1 MLTSY
6 VYCVMIPSR
15 SEAIYSIK
23 EETFP
28 LFSHE
33 RKKMQK
39 APAQK
44 DEPSDFYVFYSCLVA
59 QLYNIVNSVFF

>member
-6 VYCVMIPSR
+6 AYCVMILSS

-39 APAQK
+39 ATVQK
-44 DEPSDFYVFYSCLVA
+44 DESSDFYISFSCLVA
-59 QLYNIVNSVFF
+59 QLYIIVHSVIF